1 MVTQRKSLIVS
12 TLVLLTL
19 SMSAVVSAETIKKP
33 QGKEVPNALVS
44 KSKSNLKHNVVKPGT
59 GVGADEHGCI
69 PPSVWHEPAKA
80 CVTDIL
86 PGGGATQN
94 GLQTE

>member
-1 MVTQRKSLIVS
+1 MIIQRKSLLVS

-33 QGKEVPNALVS
+33 DGANKPTALANR
-44 KSKSNLKHNVVKPGT
+44 SKSNVKDNVVKPAT